1 MDKLIDKLETEYKLT
16 EQEILVILGVLGIV
30 AYSDNTNSTVESAY
44 DIVNEKLKGIAKE
57 ILAMA

>member
-1 MDKLIDKLETEYKLT
+1 MAKLIDKLETEYKLT

>member
-1 MDKLIDKLETEYKLT
+1 MDKLIEKLEMDYNLT

-30 AYSDNTNSTVESAY
+30 AYGDNTNTTIESAY
-44 DIVNEKLKGIAKE
+44 DVVNEKLKGIAKE